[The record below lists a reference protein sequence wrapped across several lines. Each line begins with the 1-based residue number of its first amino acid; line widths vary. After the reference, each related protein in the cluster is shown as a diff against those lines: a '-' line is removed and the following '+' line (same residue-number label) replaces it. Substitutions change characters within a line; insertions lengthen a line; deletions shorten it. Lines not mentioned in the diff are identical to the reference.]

1 MHAYRHF
8 GLRLPPFEGPPAPAF
23 FFAGPSHQE
32 ALATAQFAA
41 RTGKSGVV
49 ILGAAG
55 SGKTLVAKLLAQSVN
70 RTAYV
75 LWIHGL
81 GQPKG
86 QTEVSV
92 YPLNTLCGGGRLA
105 TEPPY
110 DAVLSSWVR
119 ARGRTRAPVVAI
131 ADNADALREN
141 AWSDILALLA
151 REAQDG
157 PVVTLVALGTDEL
170 ATRLGTP
177 ALARLRRRLFR
188 ICRLEPLSA
197 AGTAAY
203 IEHRLATAGGGTIV
217 FTPAAIEQIHRA
229 ARGNPATINQICD
242 SALIDAY
249 GDERTTIEAEHIAA
263 AFDAICGPWRRP
275 RQARDADAAG
285 WSGTAARRAAPT
297 SVARLVEDAS
307 LPTFVSSDD
316 TCVAHSE
323 TPAAHHEDA
332 ATEVAHSTAAGP
344 ENQDSGLGAEDPPQD
359 GPAEPIE
366 CGVRDAAHG
375 SGNEGD
381 HAAATDGADSAPCV
395 ENSDST
401 SPIVTA
407 ANWDPPPSE
416 KAARPPLHGL
426 ESRLGEIMARVRD
439 ARQRVTTTLVVAG
452 RPLAALA
459 TRVSGP
465 PAYPGDTD

>member
-23 FFAGPSHQE
+23 FFAGASHQE

-49 ILGAAG
+49 ILGASG
-55 SGKTLVAKLLAQSVN
+55 SGKTLVARLLAESVN

-86 QTEVSV
+86 QTEISV
-92 YPLNTLCGGGRLA
+92 YPLNTLRGGGRLA

-197 AGTAAY
+197 NDTAAY

-217 FTPAAIEQIHRA
+217 FTPSAIEQIHRA
-229 ARGNPATINQICD
+229 ARGNPAAINQICD

-249 GDERTTIEAEHIAA
+249 GDERATIEAEHIAA
-263 AFDAICGPWRRP
+263 AYDAICGPWRRP
-275 RQARDADAAG
+275 RQARDAESVA
-285 WSGTAARRAAPT
+285 WSRPAARRTAPT

-307 LPTFVSSDD
+307 LPTFVSADD
-316 TCVAHSE
+316 TCVAASNM
-323 TPAAHHEDA
+323 PAAHHEDA
-332 ATEVAHSTAAGP
+332 AVEVADSAAAGP
-344 ENQDSGLGAEDPPQD
+344 DSQDIGLRAEDPAPD
-359 GPAEPIE
+359 GPAGQREYGT
-366 CGVRDAAHG
+366 CDAG
-375 SGNEGD
+375 DGPGTEGEQT
-381 HAAATDGADSAPCV
+381 AATGVADAVSCV
-395 ENSDST
+395 ETTDST
-401 SPIVTA
+401 SPTVAA
-407 ANWDPPPSE
+407 ANRDPPPTTQP
-416 KAARPPLHGL
+416 ARPPLHGL

-439 ARQRVTTTLVVAG
+439 ARHRVTTTLVVAG

-459 TRVSGP
+459 TRISGP
-465 PAYPGDTD
+465 PAYPGNTD